1 MTWFK
6 CFVRGENF
14 PGELVGEDSL
24 VGFFT
29 TRYVE
34 ANTTNEAEIIALES
48 MREDPRL
55 LLVSPP
61 KFEPKIYFEEFQ
73 EVDRSDVPSEDEGF
87 VWYLMEEA

>member
-24 VGFFT
+24 VGFYT

-34 ANTTNEAEIIALES
+34 SESASELEKAALDDLRS
-48 MREDPRL
+48 DPRL
-55 LLVSPP
+55 KLSKPP
-61 KFEPKIYFEEFQ
+61 LSEPKVFFEEFEEIQ
-73 EVDRSDVPSEDEGF
+73 KSLIPAEEEGF
-87 VWYLMEEA
+87 VWYLMEDA